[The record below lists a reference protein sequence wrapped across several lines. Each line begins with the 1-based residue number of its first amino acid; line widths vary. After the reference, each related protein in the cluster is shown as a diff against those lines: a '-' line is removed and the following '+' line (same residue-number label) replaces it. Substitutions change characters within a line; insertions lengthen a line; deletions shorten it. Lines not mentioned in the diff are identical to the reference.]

1 MAEMISG
8 VLVLLVVVWKAC
20 FEKQATQ
27 YIPDVPANLT
37 YVMMSGLVWLNTL
50 LVWSQLVIAWTRKT
64 WGNRYLWRQ
73 GLVGVLASAVCAG
86 TLDGDVPSWA
96 YMVSMVLSFVL
107 GCFALANLR
116 AYLRNR
122 RRRPAAIKSEWS
134 PAFTFFAYMLGLVLF
149 STFVLMSEGATNEQ
163 VSLAD
168 AFFMSAS
175 ATSITGLG
183 TVDVSSVFTPLGKLM
198 LLVDIQVGA
207 VGVMTFT
214 YFVLMMMGKRLAVR
228 DTMSVSSFLDQEGV
242 NIVPALM
249 RSIFIVTLTAE
260 AVGAICLYYLWQ
272 GTPGYTSMELW
283 GHAIFHSVSAFCNA
297 GLSTLPASM
306 EQEGLTSCRS
316 SQVVMMGLML
326 IGTLG
331 FGLYL
336 EAASRLKNRFL
347 GKRSGKR
354 WSTNS
359 WMVVRVM
366 FITMLVGTV
375 ALTLIAALEPSVH
388 QQQDGF
394 RFWEAM
400 WNAIGRSAGFS
411 LTDISDYGTVY
422 HLMLSFL
429 MFVGGN
435 PAGTGGGVFATVFA
449 LCVLEVYRVLQG
461 KQRVEI
467 HGRCIAHS
475 TVDRAMATVVL
486 SIFWIVLTTLL
497 LMFLEPGEAQKPHG
511 VVRILFLEVSAYT
524 TAGYELG
531 ALPYFSDLSKYI
543 ISINMIFGRVGM
555 FTFMMLFIRQKEP
568 TPVRLPE
575 TRLPLS

>member
-1 MAEMISG
+1 MPEMISG

-20 FEKQATQ
+20 FERQATQ
-27 YIPDVPANLT
+27 YIPDEPANLT
-37 YVMMSGLVWLNTL
+37 YVIMSALVWLNTL
-50 LVWSQLVIAWTRKT
+50 LVWSQLLTSWVRKT

-73 GLVGVLASAVCAG
+73 GLVGVLASFVCAD
-86 TLDGDVPSWA
+86 TLNGDAPSWA
-96 YMVSMVLSFVL
+96 YIVSMVLSFVL

-122 RRRPAAIKSEWS
+122 RKRPAAISSEWS

-149 STFVLMSEGATNEQ
+149 STLVLMSEGATNEP

-249 RSIFIVTLTAE
+249 KSIFLVTLTAE
-260 AVGAICLYYLWQ
+260 AVGAICLYYFWQ
-272 GTPGYTSMELW
+272 GTPGYTDWELW

-297 GLSTLPASM
+297 GLSTLPAAM
-306 EQEGLTSCRS
+306 EQEGLTSCRA

-336 EAASRLKNRFL
+336 EAASRLKNKVL

-359 WMVVRVM
+359 WLVVRVM

-388 QQQDGF
+388 QQQDDF

-411 LTDISDYGTVY
+411 LTNISDYGTVY

-461 KQRVEI
+461 KQGVDL
-467 HGRCIAHS
+467 HGRRIARS

-497 LMFLEPGEAQKPHG
+497 LMFLEPGEAQKSHG
-511 VVRILFLEVSAYT
+511 VVRLLFLEVSAYT

-531 ALPYFSDLSKYI
+531 ALPYVSDLSKYI
-543 ISINMIFGRVGM
+543 ISMNMIFGRVGM
-555 FTFMMLFIRQKEP
+555 FTFMMLFIRPKEA
-568 TPVRLPE
+568 TPIRLPE